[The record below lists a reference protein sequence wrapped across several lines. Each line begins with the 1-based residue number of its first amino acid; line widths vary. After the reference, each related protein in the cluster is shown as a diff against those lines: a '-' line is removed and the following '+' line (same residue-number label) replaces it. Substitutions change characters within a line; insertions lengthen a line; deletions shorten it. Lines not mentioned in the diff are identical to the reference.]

1 MTFASRVLFASA
13 TILASAIASQALAHI
28 TVQPPESR
36 AGGYQVLRF
45 GVGHGCAGKAT
56 TAVTIQIPASVASA
70 HPQPKPGLT
79 LAAEHPKDA
88 PDRVSAITWRGNL
101 AADEFD
107 EFLIHVRLPA
117 DAGRLAFPAL
127 QTCGGETVRWTGET
141 SAAPAPVVV
150 LQPAP

>member
-1 MTFASRVLFASA
+1 MTSRTLFATA
-13 TILASAIASQALAHI
+13 AVLASAVAGQALAHVTI
-28 TVQPPESR
+28 QPTEAR

-70 HPQPKPGLT
+70 HPQPKPAWK
-79 LAAEHPKDA
+79 LAVEHPKDA
-88 PDRVSAITWRGNL
+88 PDRVSAITWRGAL
-101 AADEFD
+101 PADQFD

-117 DAGRLAFPAL
+117 DAGRLAFPAV

-141 SAAPAPVVV
+141 SGGPAPVIV
-150 LQPAP
+150 LQPAS